1 MKAVIFLGQKREMAF
16 KALER
21 MLEGDI
27 DVTRVWILYSLLRL
41 KSYLSFVKTKQTD
54 KKVSL
59 RKDKNRKKSIMK

>member
-1 MKAVIFLGQKREMAF
+1 MAF